1 MLSKSNK
8 QNAHHAP
15 FALFILPHGVREVLH
30 MDKHLVRNR
39 KVVAFFPTDRK
50 KIMNLTN
57 ADRSLLVQ
65 LARINAQY
73 QKAHQNGQP
82 LPEDLQ
88 KFTNADY
95 LIATQGLNVLAKLN
109 GYRAVW
115 LMSNRP
121 QSWRIH

>member
-1 MLSKSNK
+1 
-8 QNAHHAP
+8 
-15 FALFILPHGVREVLH
+15 

-39 KVVAFFPTDRK
+39 KVAAFFPTYSK
-50 KIMNLTN
+50 KLMHLTN
-57 ADRSLLVQ
+57 ADRRLLVQ
-65 LARINAQY
+65 LVQINARD

-82 LPEDLQ
+82 VPEDFQ
-88 KFTNADY
+88 KFTNEDY
-95 LIATQGLNVLAKLN
+95 LNITQGLKALAKLD

>member
-1 MLSKSNK
+1 
-8 QNAHHAP
+8 
-15 FALFILPHGVREVLH
+15 

-39 KVVAFFPTDRK
+39 KIVPLFSTYSK
-50 KIMNLTN
+50 KLMHLTN
-57 ADRSLLVQ
+57 VDRNQLYQ
-65 LARINAQY
+65 LARINDRY

-82 LPEDLQ
+82 VPEYFQ

-95 LIATQGLNVLAKLN
+95 FDITQGLKALAKRD

>member
-1 MLSKSNK
+1 
-8 QNAHHAP
+8 
-15 FALFILPHGVREVLH
+15 

-39 KVVAFFPTDRK
+39 KVAVFFPNDRK
-50 KIMNLTN
+50 TLGQLIN

-65 LARINAQY
+65 LAQINVCD

-82 LPEDLQ
+82 VPEDFQ
-88 KFTNADY
+88 KFTNENY
-95 LIATQGLNVLAKLN
+95 LNITQGLKALAKLD

>member
-1 MLSKSNK
+1 
-8 QNAHHAP
+8 
-15 FALFILPHGVREVLH
+15 
-30 MDKHLVRNR
+30 MDKHLLRNR
-39 KVVAFFPTDRK
+39 KVAVFFPNDRK
-50 KIMNLTN
+50 KLSQLIN

-65 LARINAQY
+65 LAQINVWD

-82 LPEDLQ
+82 VPEAFQ
-88 KFTNADY
+88 KFTNEDY
-95 LIATQGLNVLAKLN
+95 LNITQGLKALAKLD

>member
-1 MLSKSNK
+1 
-8 QNAHHAP
+8 
-15 FALFILPHGVREVLH
+15 

-57 ADRSLLVQ
+57 ADRKLLVQ
-65 LARINAQY
+65 LARINARY

-82 LPEDLQ
+82 LPEDFQ
-88 KFTNADY
+88 KITNENY
-95 LIATQGLNVLAKLN
+95 LIITQGLKALAKRDD
-109 GYRAVW
+109 YRAVW